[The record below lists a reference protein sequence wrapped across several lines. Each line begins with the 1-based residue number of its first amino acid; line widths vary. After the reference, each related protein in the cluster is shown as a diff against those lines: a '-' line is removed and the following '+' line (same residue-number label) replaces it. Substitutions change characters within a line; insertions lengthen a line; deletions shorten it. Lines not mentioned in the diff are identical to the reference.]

1 MPDQTAIVAI
11 ITALVAAIAGW
22 YGHARKAQ
30 SEDNATVI
38 AGYDRLCANLRD
50 MISLN
55 NDEIARLRAEL
66 QQVREEQ
73 TAYRAER
80 AGLIKR
86 IEELERINRNLR
98 AQLDELRLH
107 GCKDS

>member
-1 MPDQTAIVAI
+1 MPDQTALVAIVTAIVA
-11 ITALVAAIAGW
+11 AAVGW
-22 YGHARKAQ
+22 YGHRSRSR
-30 SEDNATVI
+30 SEDSATVI

-98 AQLDELRLH
+98 AQLDELRLG
-107 GCKDS
+107 GCADK